1 MYVYIHI
8 DVCYNRQIA
17 GLRPLHMYMYMYV
30 CIHVY
35 VCMYACMYVCNKHTH
50 THTHTTT
57 HIIADRFK
65 SGQLSKGRHPHD
77 VSSNIYSKVCSK
89 DLKYCLD

>member
-1 MYVYIHI
+1 MYVITDRLQALDLCI
-8 DVCYNRQIA
+8 CICIC
-17 GLRPLHMYMYMYV
+17 MYAYTY
-30 CIHVY
+30 
-35 VCMYACMYVCNKHTH
+35 MYACMHACMYVTNTH